1 MRKSFSELAEKYFL
15 FIKNENYIN
24 KAILTNFFSFFE
36 ISKFFFVFRSFF
48 DISTEL
54 KGLYLITESEKD
66 ENYKFLNAKDQ
77 TFWARRNKI
86 INRYKKMDKIEAKNV
101 FDYVIHS
108 MFESKNKVLRAL
120 KLLQLQKLDLRVQL
134 IEILTPRWK
143 KRGKRG
149 GKRAKRKQ
157 VHQNQI
163 QEKIVTKTTV
173 SVLKLLMFEDTRPDL
188 IPDYLKKKKEDDN
201 DDKRQGC
208 CCLIT

>member
-1 MRKSFSELAEKYFL
+1 
-15 FIKNENYIN
+15 
-24 KAILTNFFSFFE
+24 
-36 ISKFFFVFRSFF
+36 
-48 DISTEL
+48 
-54 KGLYLITESEKD
+54 
-66 ENYKFLNAKDQ
+66 
-77 TFWARRNKI
+77 
-86 INRYKKMDKIEAKNV
+86 MDKIEAKNV